1 MSVSIISGASS
12 DLLTI
17 DPTSKATRVTQ
28 YKSDG
33 SLLVAESNQY
43 MVTGGT
49 SAIIAAT
56 LAANTTLASL
66 RNGASKEVHITRLRV
81 SFTPAT
87 VGTSAL
93 VAGSIAW
100 QKFTTAT
107 PTGGTARTVAKKKT
121 GYASSTVS
129 DVRDSNAALTVTSV
143 VFADVFSQ
151 SLVPL
156 MTIGGLFIWAND
168 LDDNDHIVLEA
179 NEGICLRTQVVCPA
193 TQTWM
198 FSYAIEWHEV

>member
-12 DLLTI
+12 DLQTI
-17 DPTSKATRVTQ
+17 DPTSKAARITQ
-28 YKSDG
+28 YRTDG
-33 SLLVAESNQY
+33 IPLIAESNQY

-49 SAIIAAT
+49 SAIVAAG

-81 SFTPAT
+81 AFTPAT

-107 PTGGTARTVAKKKT
+107 PTGGTPRTIAKKKT
-121 GYASSTVS
+121 SYSASTVV
-129 DVRDSNAALTVTSV
+129 DVRDSNAALTVTGV
-143 VFADVFSQ
+143 AFVDIFAQSQ
-151 SLVPL
+151 VPL
-156 MTIGGLFIWAND
+156 MTVGGLFLWAND
-168 LDDNDHIVLEA
+168 LDDNDHIILEA
-179 NEGICLRTQVVCPA
+179 NEGICIRTQVVMPA

-198 FSYAIEWHEV
+198 YSYAIEWHEV